1 MYQGAIIGIII
12 TIFLI
17 IGGFFFK
24 KSVSYFWLQIV
35 WMCILI
41 AGNTDNMDF
50 FGNSNIYYT
59 ASTDMGSQNNPFT
72 RGYYW
77 LCAIAKNSGMD
88 YITFNGILATILTI
102 LIAIIIIKLSRNPS
116 TTASFFMMYPLMSSI
131 IQKRYYLA
139 MALTILGMYVLLY
152 KCSRVVKSLLYIMI
166 VTGAVVFH
174 TASIFFYSLIIFW
187 WIPDKYKKNIAIG
200 GMLLMTLIRGKLS
213 SIMTSTNDAVL
224 SSKSEFY
231 FETIASNNMWHYLFW
246 MCWHLL
252 FVIVILYLVTKTQAP
267 KIWGDNYTHFLWA
280 INWWSLL
287 IIPLYSFDPVF
298 TRIFRCV
305 IFYNYIAI
313 SNIFIVKKWEIN
325 KKYFEII
332 TYQAS
337 LCLATFFLF
346 NQFAGAP
353 INELVWPLF
362 TNNIFLNLF

>member
-12 TIFLI
+12 TVLLI

-24 KSVSYFWLQIV
+24 KSMSYFWLQII

-72 RGYYW
+72 RVYYW
-77 LCAIAKNSGMD
+77 LCAVAKNRGMD
-88 YITFNGILATILTI
+88 YITFNGILATAATI
-102 LIAIIIIKLSRNPS
+102 IIAIIIVKLSKNPS
-116 TTASFFMMYPLMSSI
+116 TAASFFMMYPLMSSI

-139 MALTILGMYVLLY
+139 MALTILGMYVLLS
-152 KCSRVVKSLLYIMI
+152 KKSRIVKSILYVAII
-166 VTGAVVFH
+166 TCAVFFH
-174 TASIFFYSLIIFW
+174 TASIFCYSLIIFW
-187 WIPDKYKKNIAIG
+187 WIPDKYKIKIAIA
-200 GMLLMTLIRGKLS
+200 GMVIMTLIRGKLS
-213 SIMTSTNDAVL
+213 SIMMSSNDSVL

-252 FVIVILYLVTKTQAP
+252 FVVAILYLVRNTQAP
-267 KIWGDNYTHFLWA
+267 KMWGKDYTYFLWA

-305 IFYNYIAI
+305 IFYNYIAV
-313 SNIFIVKKWEIN
+313 SNIFVVEKWKIN
-325 KKYFEII
+325 RKYFSLIV
-332 TYQAS
+332 YQTG
-337 LCLATFFLF
+337 LCFATFFIF

-353 INELVWPLF
+353 ITELVWPLF
-362 TNNIFLNLF
+362 TNNIFLNLL